1 VLSLVGL
8 DEQPTTVKATVAVKM
23 AVAMRLVTFMMNS
36 LLVEV
41 VLVVPVH
48 ERTAVESVVHLPNSA
63 FAAEMH

>member
-1 VLSLVGL
+1 
-8 DEQPTTVKATVAVKM
+8 
-23 AVAMRLVTFMMNS
+23 MNS

-48 ERTAVESVVHLPNSA
+48 ERTAVESVLHLPNSA